1 MIPPWMIS
9 KQAFKNS
16 SGLVFRDVHGQPNP
30 SFSRDPPSYASSRNS
45 SIVSIQLTPSESK
58 PKPEPEPQQDTTDSR
73 NKERSFLSAI
83 RSFIIVLALSIHA
96 IFEGMAI
103 GETFGRCVTA

>member
-1 MIPPWMIS
+1 MIS

-45 SIVSIQLTPSESK
+45 SIVSIQLTPSETK
-58 PKPEPEPQQDTTDSR
+58 PKTEPEPQQDTTDSR